1 MIDID
6 FGDLHE
12 ATISA
17 LKKPEKRFMFF
28 EDISQDDKIRFFE
41 VREYKKILQN
51 ELQITRK
58 FLVEDG
64 VVEEAFYSPD
74 IQRLMSIRHLKEPF
88 DDLELPLFL
97 QLQRDAVEAVRNFRL
112 PFKRCWLE
120 FSSEK
125 YNHLV
130 AMDPSMDSLLNSGQK
145 AENASRLD
153 GDIHHSLNA
162 WPLQNPDNREEKWL
176 YEPKVIGQYM
186 ADLEQTRGK
195 GNPGATGFK
204 IQTFSGGIGSMSD
217 VPLDAETRKDL
228 GCKVVPIRS
237 EKVFG
242 MTGLEQA
249 RQQGWWKGDPVFTWD
264 RDKKHSHSGMHFD
277 IPVPKKFANNLLPEY
292 EEILQGVSFDAMDW
306 FYVQPQD
313 DIEDGWFLG
322 EWFAPFAQRLTM
334 KIIEILNY
342 PFIETKPASL
352 NRNQGSKGKRPNI
365 KPFDSYYRCKILL
378 PKPDG
383 VEIKQPPCRDEAY
396 GKRLHQVRG
405 HWRIYKDEFGE
416 IKRKTWIREHR
427 RGDAKLGVVL
437 KDYHLTTETNNADP
451 D

>member
-6 FGDLHE
+6 LGDLHE
-12 ATISA
+12 ATVSA

-28 EDISQDDKIRFFE
+28 ETISQDDKARFQE
-41 VREYKKILQN
+41 VSGYKKLLQN

-64 VVEEAFYSPD
+64 VVEEAFFSPE
-74 IQRLMSIRHLKEPF
+74 IQRLMSIRPMNKPYDEL
-88 DDLELPLFL
+88 DLPLFL
-97 QLQRDAVEAVRNFRL
+97 QLQRDAVHAVKNLRL
-112 PFKRCWLE
+112 PFKRCWFE
-120 FSSEK
+120 FSSDK

-130 AMDPSMDSLLNSGQK
+130 FTDPSLDKVLDAKRETLNARQSNGK
-145 AENASRLD
+145 
-153 GDIHHSLNA
+153 IHHSLNA
-162 WPLQNPDNREEKWL
+162 WPLKNPNNLAEKYL
-176 YEPKVIGQYM
+176 YAPKVIGQYLQ
-186 ADLEQTRGK
+186 DLRETK
-195 GNPGATGFK
+195 GHARPFGSGFT
-204 IQTFSGGIGSMSD
+204 IQTFTGGMGGLSD
-217 VPLDAETRKDL
+217 VPQDPELINDL
-228 GCKVVPIRS
+228 SGKVCPIRS
-237 EKVFG
+237 EKIFG
-242 MTGLEQA
+242 MTDLENA
-249 RQQGWWKGDPVFTWD
+249 RQQGWWDGEPVFTWD
-264 RDKKHSHSGMHFD
+264 RQKKHNRSGMHFD
-277 IPVPKKFANNLLPEY
+277 IPVPEKFANNLLPEY
-292 EEILQGVSFDAMDW
+292 AEILQGVSCDVMDW
-306 FYVQPQD
+306 FYGKPQD
-313 DIEDGWFLG
+313 DIEEGWYFG

-334 KIIEILNY
+334 KIVEILNY

-383 VEIKQPPCRDEAY
+383 VEIKQPPCREEAY

-437 KDYHLTTETNNADP
+437 KDYHLTTETNNADS